1 MKKRFT
7 IGRKLAIGFGIVF
20 IAFLVNSFIMINNSL
35 QNKEL
40 NESITGLYTPS
51 TNNLSQLRQVVVDS
65 KMLIKNWVHIDKQ
78 SGTADKLR
86 LRRLHDSIFPGVIEE
101 LNTLA
106 PQWEP
111 ESQAYFNSIKQTIN
125 DSLIPRHKEVMSQL
139 NSFESYDDA
148 LVIFEVTPLVEEGG
162 VIMNLNDK
170 VIQNLDK
177 LIGIQ
182 SEKMETANQKMNAS
196 FARFPKIVVGISVV
210 VMIILLLAGYFTN
223 RSITRPVKKGVEFAR
238 AIESGDL
245 TARVNIRQNDEI
257 GDLAQSLENM
267 ANKLN
272 QMVSRITTSAE
283 KINSTSGEI
292 NHKSDELSNG
302 AGHQASSSQQ
312 VASSMEEMAANIQ
325 QNSNNSKTTEKIS
338 TETAQR
344 GGEIGK
350 AAEASLTSIRNIADK
365 ITVINDI
372 AFQTNILAL
381 NAAVEAA
388 RAGEYGK
395 GFAVVA
401 SEVRKLAEKSKHAAE
416 EIEGYSDSSVAT
428 TEKAQQMISQVVP
441 EIEKTSKLVQEIS
454 AASHEQNEGAEQVN
468 KALQS
473 LNRITQDN
481 VNRFEGL
488 RQNATELSEQAE
500 VLKEIT
506 GYFKIQKS

>member
-1 MKKRFT
+1 MKQRFT

-35 QNKEL
+35 KNKEL
-40 NESITGLYTPS
+40 NEAITQSYTPS
-51 TNNLSQLRQVVVDS
+51 TNNLSHLRQVVVDS
-65 KMLIKNWVHIDKQ
+65 KMLIKNWVYIDKQ

-86 LRRLHDSIFPGVIEE
+86 LRRLHDSIFPGVIED
-101 LNTLA
+101 LNALA

-111 ESQAYFNSIKQTIN
+111 QSQKYFSTIKQTVN

-139 NSFESYDDA
+139 NNFESYDDA

-162 VIMNLNDK
+162 VIMNLTDK

-177 LIGIQ
+177 LIALQ
-182 SEKMETANQKMNAS
+182 SEKMETANRKMNTS
-196 FARFPKIVVGISVV
+196 FAQFPRIVVGISIVV
-210 VMIILLLAGYFTN
+210 TIILLLAGYFTN

-238 AIESGDL
+238 AIEAGDL

-267 ANKLN
+267 AGKLN
-272 QMVSRITTSAE
+272 QMVSRITSSAS
-283 KINSTSGEI
+283 KITSTSGEI
-292 NHKSDELSNG
+292 NNKSNELSNG

-325 QNSNNSKTTEKIS
+325 QNSNNSKATEKIS
-338 TETAQR
+338 VETSHR

-350 AAEASLTSIRNIADK
+350 AAEASLTSIHNIADK

-416 EIEGYSDSSVAT
+416 E
-428 TEKAQQMISQVVP
+428 
-441 EIEKTSKLVQEIS
+441 
-454 AASHEQNEGAEQVN
+454 
-468 KALQS
+468 
-473 LNRITQDN
+473 
-481 VNRFEGL
+481 
-488 RQNATELSEQAE
+488 
-500 VLKEIT
+500 
-506 GYFKIQKS
+506 